1 MCSPNSFI
9 EKNVL
14 KRSNN
19 IILSIVCTVYRSELI
34 VPELVSKISTEC
46 TNLSQEFEIILV
58 DDGSPDNSWNEI
70 EKVCKSN
77 CNVIGIKLGRNVGQQ
92 LAVTAGLRHSSGKF
106 TIVMDGD
113 LQNPPSAIP
122 KILSKLQKG
131 FDIVY
136 TTSLSRNSLGN
147 SFSSMLFWWIMNK
160 IFKEK
165 LIPNQL
171 MMRGMTSHYLNIFNS
186 YNEYIRNVVGITHDI
201 GLNYDIIEV
210 QNEKRHSGKSN
221 YNFFKRMDLM
231 LDLVLLI
238 TNRPLT
244 YLIYGACIAILSST
258 AFGVLTFINYTRF
271 PEMPSGY
278 PTLVFLISF
287 FGSFILLVLGV
298 IGRYLSN
305 IYTEVRNRPL
315 FNIEKIINS

>member
-1 MCSPNSFI
+1 MRPDHNFI
-9 EKNVL
+9 KKNDL
-14 KRSNN
+14 QSRTN
-19 IILSIVCTVYRSELI
+19 ITLSIVCTVYRSEII
-34 VPELVSKISTEC
+34 VPDLVSKISTEC
-46 TNLSQEFEIILV
+46 TKLSQDFEIILV
-58 DDGSPDNSWNEI
+58 DDGSPDNSWIEI
-70 EKVCKSN
+70 EKICLSN
-77 CNVIGIKLGRNVGQQ
+77 CNIIGIKLGRNVGQQ
-92 LAVTAGLRHSSGKF
+92 LAVTAGLRHTSGKF

-122 KILSKLQKG
+122 KIFSKLQRG

-136 TTSLSRNSLGN
+136 TTSLSRNSIGN

-160 IFKEK
+160 FFKER

-171 MMRGMTSHYLNIFNS
+171 MMRGMSSKYLKIFNC
-186 YNEYIRNVVGITHDI
+186 YDEYIRNVVGITHDI

-210 QNEKRHSGKSN
+210 QNGKRHSGKSN
-221 YNFFKRMDLM
+221 YNFFKRMDVM

-244 YLIYGACIAILSST
+244 YLIYGACIAVLSST
-258 AFGVLTFINYTRF
+258 AFGVLTLINFTRF

-287 FGSFILLVLGV
+287 FGSFTLLVLGV
-298 IGRYLSN
+298 IGRYLAN

-315 FNIEKIINS
+315 FSIDKIINS